1 MAYAGALQHYIYLK
15 SPCHDNRPSE
25 CLTDD
30 EYPNPANINV
40 WVVSGPYILV
50 GIGEIFASITSLEYA
65 FTKAPKR
72 MKSVVV
78 AWSQFQTALAAAI
91 NQALTALNAEHM
103 FGWLFGSFAV
113 AAWIAGFLFFWC
125 FMDLDK
131 QETELNQVGLGER
144 TGYVDEREKPE
155 TRA

>member
-1 MAYAGALQHYIYLK
+1 MVWAAGLQHYIYAM

-25 CLTDD
+25 CQTPD
-30 EYPNPANINV
+30 EYPNPANLNV
-40 WVVSGPYILV
+40 WIVSGPYILV

-91 NQALTALNAEHM
+91 NEALTALNAEDM
-103 FGWLFGSFAV
+103 FGWLFGSFAI
-113 AAWIAGFLFFWC
+113 AAWMAGFLFFWC
-125 FMDLDK
+125 FYDLDK
-131 QETELNQVGLGER
+131 QEIALNQVGIGER
-144 TGYVDEREKPE
+144 AGYVDEKESEATK
-155 TRA
+155 A